1 MDNDDQGHR
10 WFAAFYALE
19 SRFTERGKMAVARTR
34 LLAGLSGDVVEIGAG
49 TGANFEHYPPEAR
62 VVAIEPDR
70 HMLKRAQAKLATLGV
85 RNIDV
90 RRAPAE
96 HLPFADASFDAAVV
110 TLVLC
115 TVADVPQ
122 SLAELRRVLRPGG
135 ELRFMEHVR
144 GEGML
149 GRVQGCAQ
157 PAWGWFSA
165 GCHLDRRTED
175 ALRTAGFEVTS
186 VKRSKLLPWLP
197 LIRGVAKAPA

>member
-1 MDNDDQGHR
+1 MDEEGKDHR

-19 SRFTERGKMAVARTR
+19 SRVTERGKMAATRRR
-34 LLAGLSGDVVEIGAG
+34 LLEGLSGDVIELGAG

-62 VVAIEPDR
+62 VIAIEPDR
-70 HMLKRAQAKLATLGV
+70 HMLKRAQAKLAALGAA
-85 RNIDV
+85 NIDV

-96 HLPFADASFDAAVV
+96 HLPFPDHSFDAAVV

-115 TVADVPQ
+115 TVSDVPQ

-144 GEGML
+144 GEGAL
-149 GRVQGCAQ
+149 GRIQGFVQ
-157 PAWGWFSA
+157 PAWGWCSA

-175 ALRTAGFEVTS
+175 ALRAAGFELTS
-186 VKRSKLLPWLP
+186 VKRSKLMPWLP
-197 LIRGVAKAPA
+197 MVRGVARAPA